1 MNFPLTTTGRCP
13 QMHRLHTAQAPQV
26 CEGWISQQVRRL
38 LVQDR
43 LSCVISWACSRD
55 IAKHAKPTWTNRNWK
70 LAFIYPWGKYS
81 LQFKVCRIV
90 DIFSIYLGIHVKGTF
105 LDERIWSNITRMCF
119 FWITF
124 VLAQPAWV
132 SRNWLDMYHVAN
144 IQNVFSTNAVYPLV
158 N

>member
-119 FWITF
+119 FGSRLCWLSLHESPATDWTCIMLQTF
-124 VLAQPAWV
+124 
-132 SRNWLDMYHVAN
+132 RM
-144 IQNVFSTNAVYPLV
+144 FSAPMRYTLW
-158 N
+158 